1 MTIGKKL
8 YELRKQ
14 AGLSQETLAEKL
26 QVSRQTVSKWE
37 NDLSSPDLT
46 KANALCELYEISY
59 ETLFQNKSQHAYIDT
74 QLSYDDID
82 WTSAWSKK
90 YPILAQYQ
98 QQVDIKSYKQRIETL
113 FDDFQMEYHMNE
125 TDTIL
130 ILKDL
135 LYHIYLDRKK
145 AESMPSNQR

>member
-1 MTIGKKL
+1 MTIGKRL

-14 AGLSQETLAEKL
+14 YGLSQEEVAEKL

-37 NDLSSPDLT
+37 NDLSIPDLV
-46 KANALCELYEISY
+46 KANTLCSLYEISY
-59 ETLFQNKSQHAYIDT
+59 EALFQNKKAQSKEI

-98 QQVDIKSYKQRIETL
+98 ETVDIKAYQTRMEDL
-113 FDDFQMEYHMNE
+113 FDEFQKEYAMDE

-135 LYHIYLDRKK
+135 LYHIYLEKK
-145 AESMPSNQR
+145 KG